1 MKLKAAAVRATCAV
15 LVVLAAG
22 CGSPPPLDAQRADSI
37 VRSQIFMA
45 EPVYAEVPQS
55 VGFGPSSPKDEYD
68 GKAVETLAR
77 LERAGLVTVA
87 ESHAPDGASTYQ
99 AKVTAAGFRVLGT
112 MPSVR
117 GPVYRA
123 QICEKRIIGTRN
135 FVRHPSD
142 PTVGRIEIV
151 WEYANPTSLYEH
163 FETKMNKPLKKQ
175 FVSVAA
181 IHWDHGWKFELTVP
195 KAES

>member
-1 MKLKAAAVRATCAV
+1 MKVKGTVVRAACAAFV
-15 LVVLAAG
+15 LFAVG
-22 CGSPPPLDAQRADSI
+22 CDNPPPLDAQRADSI

-45 EPVYAEVPQS
+45 EPVYAEVPQT
-55 VGFGPSSPKDEYD
+55 VAFGPASPKDEYD

-77 LERAGLVTVA
+77 LERAGLVTVT
-87 ESHAPDGASTYQ
+87 ESHAPDGASTYR
-99 AKVTAAGFRVLGT
+99 AKVTGAGFRVLGT
-112 MPSVR
+112 MPSMR
-117 GPVYRA
+117 GPVYRG
-123 QICEKRIIGTRN
+123 QICEKRIVGTRN

-142 PTVGRIEIV
+142 PTVGRVEIV
-151 WEYANPTSLYEH
+151 WVYANPTSLYEL